1 MPLTKNDTK
10 EYRDNVSKV
19 IENLTDRAIEVGGTC
34 TGEHGVGYGKIKY
47 LKRMY
52 GSGGVSMME
61 AIKQSIDPFNVMN
74 PGKVVENDFYSS
86 FKRG

>member
-52 GSGGVSMME
+52 GAGGVSMME
-61 AIKQSIDPFNVMN
+61 AIKQSIDPFNIMN
-74 PGKVVENDFYSS
+74 PGKIIENDFYSS